1 MYQPPMYR
9 NVMMKAEAMDAIP
22 ETLAI
27 GEIEIIT
34 NVNVSFL
41 LE

>member
-1 MYQPPMYR
+1 MY
-9 NVMMKAEAMDAIP
+9 KGAMLAMADGVGAAR

-34 NVNVSFL
+34 NVTVSFL
-41 LE
+41 LD

>member
-1 MYQPPMYR
+1 MYR
-9 NVMMKAEAMDAIP
+9 NVMMKAEAMDAP
-22 ETLAI
+22 QETLAI

-34 NVNVSFL
+34 NVNVSFM